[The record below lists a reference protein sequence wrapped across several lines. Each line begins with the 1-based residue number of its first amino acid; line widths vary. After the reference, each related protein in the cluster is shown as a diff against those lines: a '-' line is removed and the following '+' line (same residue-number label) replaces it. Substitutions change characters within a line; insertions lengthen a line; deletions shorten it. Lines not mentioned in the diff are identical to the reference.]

1 MLVHF
6 IQLRYHFSMPGERL
20 HHLIDRLGL
29 LLRADARRH
38 DRGKLAL
45 QPVQRAVLEYLARC
59 NRYSDT
65 PAAVSEF
72 LQLTKG
78 TVSQTL
84 GVLTRRG
91 LIEKRS
97 DSIDRRVVR
106 LSLTPAGR
114 RLAVARGKM
123 WHRMSK
129 ALGTKGTA
137 RAAALLQD
145 LITQAE
151 KAAATRSFGECN
163 HCSLLR
169 MESRA
174 LYRCGLTGEALAA
187 AETRQICREHVPAGG
202 RHPAPARAR

>member
-1 MLVHF
+1 
-6 IQLRYHFSMPGERL
+6 MPGEQL
-20 HHLIDRLGL
+20 YHLIDRLGF
-29 LLRADARRH
+29 LLRADVRRH
-38 DRGKLAL
+38 DRGTLAL

-59 NRYSDT
+59 NRYSNT

-91 LIEKRS
+91 LVEKRF

-106 LSLTPAGR
+106 LALTPAGR
-114 RLAVARGKM
+114 RLAVARGKI
-123 WHRMSK
+123 WRRMAKAIGSK
-129 ALGTKGTA
+129 GSV
-137 RAAALLQD
+137 RVAALLQD

-151 KAAATRSFGECN
+151 SAAATRSFGECN
-163 HCSLLR
+163 QCVLLR
-169 MESRA
+169 KESRA
-174 LYRCGLTGEALAA
+174 LYRCGLTGEPLAA

-202 RHPAPARAR
+202 RHPAPARTR